1 VSKRFQLDLLVG
13 RRVYDAKGQKL
24 GRVDELQ
31 LIREGRQYVV
41 EGLLIGVSGLADR
54 LGLARFLEPI
64 KSCLKYDPWR
74 LEDHLIYWEQIDVI
88 EQKCIRL
95 KVRRDELQTFG

>member
-31 LIREGRQYVV
+31 LIQEGRQYVV

-54 LGLARFLEPI
+54 LGLARFLEAI
-64 KSCLKYDPWR
+64 KSWLKYDPWR
-74 LEDHLIYWEQIDVI
+74 LEDHLIYWEQIDAI